1 MQKMRR
7 APTGFL
13 VLTCFLALVVAQTE
27 AAVGP
32 ALGGPAR
39 VTGCGTPR
47 EDSILAAN
55 RELIRRQHEE
65 VWSKGNIAIIDEM
78 YAPDFVGHFPF
89 GQSGGR
95 EELKKRVA
103 LHRAAFPD
111 WTEQV
116 EDLVAEGNQVVSRFT
131 SRGTQRGEFHG
142 ISPTGR
148 SVTISEAAIFR
159 IADGRIAE
167 QWVFPDVGSLLE
179 QLENGSENP

>member
-1 MQKMRR
+1 MVKTLLTFT
-7 APTGFL
+7 AFFTLL
-13 VLTCFLALVVAQTE
+13 VS
-27 AAVGP
+27 
-32 ALGGPAR
+32 
-39 VTGCGTPR
+39 GCGTVR
-47 EDSILAAN
+47 EASSLAAN

-65 VWSKGNIAIIDEM
+65 VWSKGNIAIIDEI
-78 YAPDFVGHFPF
+78 YAPNFVGHFPF

-95 EELKKRVA
+95 EELKQMVA

-116 EDLVAEGNQVVSRFT
+116 EDFVAEGDRIVSRFT
-131 SRGTQRGEFHG
+131 SRGTHRGEFRG

-148 SVTISEAAIFR
+148 EVTIGEVAIYR

-179 QLENGSENP
+179 QLENGSDNP